1 MLGLVVHQAKKKV
14 VLFPEIGWVKI
25 VLSPTRPRKS
35 DVYENI
41 YFLFQKNIHTNKK
54 NSTSEFVRT
63 NLRIF
68 LQTKKD
74 RALCFSTK
82 NIFFKCKLYLKN

>member
-1 MLGLVVHQAKKKV
+1 MLRLVVHQAKKKV

-82 NIFFKCKLYLKN
+82 EFFFKCKLYLKN